1 MHAVE
6 RVWNQL
12 EEILVAFLLAGMTL
26 VTFTYVVVNN
36 LYAVFYSLAD
46 SLTFAEGV
54 LFAIGDGL
62 LFVSQEMTWS
72 IALTKAMFGWL
83 IFIGLAWGVRIGA
96 HIGVDMLVRNFPKPV
111 QKIVALVAVGIC
123 LGYCVLMAYS
133 SEQWV
138 AVLYSIGTG
147 AEDLDRF
154 GVSQWQIVMIVPIGF
169 TLMFLRFLQ
178 VFVRIL
184 RNEQL
189 GLGGHGEAEDA
200 IKLAEEAKAEEI
212 KR

>member
-1 MHAVE
+1 MHAVV

-12 EEILVAFLLAGMTL
+12 EEILVAILLAGMTL
-26 VTFTYVVVNN
+26 VTFTYVLVNN

-46 SLTFAEGV
+46 TFPFAEGA
-54 LFAIGDGL
+54 LFAIGDGI

-72 IALTKAMFGWL
+72 IALSKAMFGWL

-96 HIGVDMLVRNFPKPV
+96 HIGVDLLVRNFAPSV
-111 QKIVALVAVGIC
+111 QKAIALVAVAIC
-123 LGYCVLMAYS
+123 LGYCALMAYS

-138 AVLYSIGTG
+138 ATLYSIGTG

-169 TLMFLRFLQ
+169 ALMFLRFLQ
-178 VFVRIL
+178 LFVRIL

-200 IKLAEEAKAEEI
+200 LKLAQETQAEAK
-212 KR
+212 